1 MANEYLTYR
10 EKPLVSC
17 GNDIYYGSMSDKYII
32 RMVVGSTSDV
42 NGVPVPTKVLVQL
55 MYTDPDIRAKDRIVK
70 VSEKASISKAIEIS
84 EVWLKKA
91 LKE

>member
-1 MANEYLTYR
+1 MANKYLIYR
-10 EKPLVSC
+10 DKPLVSC

-32 RMVVGSTSDV
+32 HMAVESVSEI
-42 NGVPVPTKVLVQL
+42 NGVKVPSKVLVQL

-70 VSEKASISKAIEIS
+70 VSEKPSISKAIEIS
-84 EVWLKKA
+84 EIWLKKA